1 MLEANFVQ
9 IDVVI
14 MLSLRLS
21 PYLSHFF
28 PLYIPPTLPMLP
40 SLPPPLTLTRS
51 FAHSCHTNGDK
62 FDMTHSIPLS
72 LAHPQNLLS
81 LLTSSLLSLYSSR
94 SCLLS
99 LLTLSAPSSPSSSSL
114 SSPSH
119 PPSSSSNQH
128 WSTTQRLLAPT
139 LSKANGTPLPDSRHS
154 SCVISHKA
162 CLFASLIF
170 FFFSLS
176 FSDTTRTS
184 DPQPRTQRRRRT
196 AWPSWITSGTGS
208 AMRTST
214 SFSGTNLLRNRR
226 NLPRNPLVFRKI
238 RGFPA
243 RLRVSGVRAWE

>member
-1 MLEANFVQ
+1 
-9 IDVVI
+9 
-14 MLSLRLS
+14 
-21 PYLSHFF
+21 
-28 PLYIPPTLPMLP
+28 MLP

-162 CLFASLIF
+162 CLFAHHSHKRPPTAHAEAQTNRVAIVDHERDWERDEDLDIF
-170 FFFSLS
+170 FRYKSTPKPQKSTPKSACFSQN
-176 FSDTTRTS
+176 TRISSTIAC
-184 DPQPRTQRRRRT
+184 Q
-196 AWPSWITSGTGS
+196 WGTGLGVVAI
-208 AMRTST
+208 AM
-214 SFSGTNLLRNRR
+214 SGMSL
-226 NLPRNPLVFRKI
+226 
-238 RGFPA
+238 
-243 RLRVSGVRAWE
+243 GV